1 MLKGRREAWP
11 VFGFIRRPGARS
23 PSTAIRRAIEAD
35 GLPLG
40 VDRPSALA
48 VVERRGRHERRPVT
62 CIRIFE
68 PAWARALGIEVRA
81 FDDLD
86 AHPSLI
92 LKSGHIE
99 KDGQV
104 VIAAR
109 PFDSV
114 PTPRASLSDD
124 RAERD
129 DVASASRLQNGN

>member
-1 MLKGRREAWP
+1 

-48 VVERRGRHERRPVT
+48 VVERRSRHGRRPVT
-62 CIRIFE
+62 YIRIFE
-68 PAWARALGIEVRA
+68 PAWAQALGVDVQL

-92 LKSGHIE
+92 LKSGHVE
-99 KDGQV
+99 RDGQV
-104 VIAAR
+104 VITA
-109 PFDSV
+109 
-114 PTPRASLSDD
+114 RASESVSMIRISLPDG
-124 RAERD
+124 RAIRD
-129 DVASASRLQNGN
+129 VPVFGSRLPNGH